1 MIIKSL
7 NMEEFINK
15 NVLLKDLTSVDNDKT
30 PGNDGITK
38 EVYIK
43 FWEFLK
49 EPLCASIQQS
59 FLVGELSASQ
69 KQAIIKLIEKKE
81 RDERFI

>member
-38 EVYIK
+38 EVYVK